1 MDASGVGVGV
11 VGSGRGDGNRTGAS
25 VDTAAAVAVGSN
37 VAVICGAG
45 DAPLIDQTCDLRPA
59 TGLLLFDLDRVDLRP
74 RRGRRRRIARRDL
87 VQDIT
92 PRYDLSERGV
102 TPVQGGLRR
111 VVDEPL
117 ASAGVRRAG
126 L

>member
-1 MDASGVGVGV
+1 MSGKTFADERRQPPTLRVKSSV
-11 VGSGRGDGNRTGAS
+11 RDHKTGPPR
-25 VDTAAAVAVGSN
+25 
-37 VAVICGAG
+37 G

-59 TGLLLFDLDRVDLRP
+59 TGLLLFDLDRIDLRP

-92 PRYDLSERGV
+92 PRYHLAERGV
-102 TPVQGGLRR
+102 AAVQGGLRR

-117 ASAGVRRAG
+117 AAARVRLARLRHA
-126 L
+126 